1 MLVAITQ
8 FGISAVVIIIA
19 GTYLSKF
26 ADEIAERTGFGR
38 LLIGSV
44 LLAGATSLPEL
55 SVDIA
60 AVRTGMAD
68 LAVGDLMGSCL
79 FNLLILAILDLSWH
93 SRGKMLSRQAAR
105 HALSGN
111 VSSALLA
118 IAALCLLSKSVLG
131 NSQVLGISL
140 GFWLIVIGYIL
151 GVRLVYLDQDAS
163 RREGAATP
171 PDSQE
176 GRPRLLR
183 PAVGFLAAAALIVV
197 AGPFLASAAGTIAE
211 ISGLGK
217 SFVGSTLVAFST
229 SLPELVAS
237 LAAIRMGAH
246 DLAIG
251 NVFGSNAF
259 NMLLLVPLDLVH
271 DGPMLGALSTSHAVT
286 GVAAIL
292 ATMIVVLGQL
302 YQVESR
308 KRLIEPDAW
317 LVLIV
322 ISGSLWLVY
331 RMGS

>member
-1 MLVAITQ
+1 MAIAITQ
-8 FGISAVVIIIA
+8 FTVSALVIIIA
-19 GTYLSKF
+19 GVYLSKF
-26 ADEIAERTGFGR
+26 ADEIAERTGLGR
-38 LLIGSV
+38 LLVGSV

-60 AVRTGMAD
+60 AVRSGMPD

-79 FNLLILAILDLSWH
+79 FNLLILAILDLSTY

-111 VSSALLA
+111 VSIALLA
-118 IAALCLLSKSVLG
+118 VVSLCLLSKAALG
-131 NSQVLGISL
+131 SSQLVEISL
-140 GFWLIVIGYIL
+140 GFWLIVIGYIF
-151 GVRLVYLDQDAS
+151 GVRLVYLDQKAS
-163 RREGAATP
+163 RREAVALAPSAHESKPG
-171 PDSQE
+171 
-176 GRPRLLR
+176 LLY
-183 PAVGFLAAAALIVV
+183 PALGFLAAAAVIVI
-197 AGPFLASAAGTIAE
+197 AGPFLAKAAGTIAE
-211 ISGLGK
+211 MSGLGK

-259 NMLLLVPLDLVH
+259 NMLLLVPLDLVY
-271 DGPMLGALSTSHAVT
+271 DGPLLGAVSTSHAIT

-292 ATMIVVLGQL
+292 ATTIVVVGQL
-302 YQVESR
+302 YQVEGR

-322 ISGSLWLVY
+322 IVGSLWLIY
-331 RMGS
+331 QSGG

>member
-1 MLVAITQ
+1 MIVAIAQ
-8 FGISAVVIIIA
+8 FATSAVVIIIA

-60 AVRTGMAD
+60 AVRSGMAD

-79 FNLLILAILDLSWH
+79 FNLLILAVLDLSWH
-93 SRGKMLSRQAAR
+93 SRGKMLSRQSAR

-118 IAALCLLSKSVLG
+118 VVALCLLSKPVLG
-131 NSQVLGISL
+131 NSQVVGISVGL
-140 GFWLIVIGYIL
+140 WLIVIGYVL

-163 RREGAATP
+163 RRESAAP
-171 PDSQE
+171 LPDSQG
-176 GRPRLLR
+176 GRAGLLR
-183 PAVGFLAAAALIVV
+183 PALGFLAAAAIIVV

-211 ISGLGK
+211 MSGLGK

-259 NMLLLVPLDLVH
+259 NVLLLVPLDLVH
-271 DGPMLGALSTSHAVT
+271 DGPLLGAVSTSHAIT
-286 GVAAIL
+286 SVAAIL

-322 ISGSLWLVY
+322 IAGSLWLVY